1 MIYLYSRYYIHHNL
15 TQKKLPIKMSKRLLL
30 LIAGLVAAALIGLT
44 LFGKMKSNS
53 SEEKEN
59 PAFGSYISAYT
70 SGIISTES
78 TIRILLTNEM
88 ETPIEIGKPIE
99 KTLFD
104 FSPSIKGTAV
114 WLDSRTIEFRPEK
127 PLPTNT
133 IYKAEF
139 YLSEILE
146 VPSEFE
152 TFDFD
157 FQTMQQSYEVFIDRM
172 TTTDK
177 KTLRT
182 QRLEGTL
189 STADVADITKVE
201 KIVTVKQNGKNLAIT
216 WIHEGNGTMHR
227 FQVNDIQRTE
237 KAEKVE
243 VTWDG
248 SPIDVDIKGGKTLDI
263 PALGDFKVMDAKVIQ
278 SPEQYAVLQFSDPI
292 MENQNLT
299 GLVTLTGGSALKFI
313 IEDNEIRVYPETRQA
328 GARTITAELGVKNI
342 LGMPLKERYVM
353 ELMFEELKPALEL
366 IGKGVILPNSSGLI
380 FPFKAVSLKA
390 VDVKILK
397 IYEKNIPQF
406 LQINS
411 LEGDRE
417 MRRVG
422 KVILKKT
429 IQLTQ
434 KSAMDLGK
442 WNTYSFDLAQLIKIE
457 PGAIYKVII
466 GFKKEYS
473 TYTCTDGAST
483 DDGNENLRE
492 VTNDGTDEDDEHDW
506 DYYGDYYYDDYEYY
520 DYDYQER
527 DNPCN
532 ASYYR
537 NKDVSR
543 NILAS
548 DLGLIA
554 KRGTDGSMN
563 FVVTNLVSTKPV
575 SGATVELL
583 DYQLQVM
590 KSLKTDGDGMC
601 EATFKKKPFLMVVK
615 SGSQRGY
622 LKLDDGSALSLSAFD
637 VSGEQVQKGLKGFIY
652 GERGVWR
659 PGDTLFLSFILED
672 KLNTLPKNHPVQF
685 ELMNPQGQ
693 TFRKMTKTVGL
704 NGFYSFI
711 TTTEKSS
718 PTGNWTA
725 RIKVGGAWFTKN
737 IKIETIMPNRL
748 KIKLDFKSKVLS
760 VDKKDE
766 AGTLEVKWLVGAIA
780 KNLNAKVE
788 VTLNEMTTSFPKY
801 DEYTFDDVAR
811 SFTSEAQEIF
821 DGNTDD
827 KGIAM
832 VKPNINAN
840 DAAPGMLRASFKVR
854 VFEPGGAFSVDQFNM
869 PYSPYSSYVGMKV
882 PEGAKWSGMLQTDTN
897 HIVKIVT
904 IDSDGKPVSRKN
916 LKVQVYKVGWRW
928 WWDSYDGDLANYVG
942 NEYKQALQNQTIS
955 TVNGKGQFVLRVNRP
970 DWGRFYVC
978 VTDEES
984 GHRVGQ
990 TVYIDWPAWAGSS
1003 PKGNE
1008 GSTLL
1013 SFNSDKKSYNVGED
1027 VKLTIPSSGEGRALV
1042 SVESGSKVINAY
1054 WVDTKKGETN
1064 YSFKV
1069 TPQMTPNV
1077 YVNVTLVQ
1085 PHAQTINDLPIRLYG
1100 VIPISV
1106 EDPTTH
1112 LSPVIV
1118 TPEKWSPES
1127 KSSLTVSEKDGKE
1140 MTYTIAIVDE
1150 GLLDLTHFKTPDPWA
1165 AFYAREAL
1173 GVKTWDMFDMVMGA
1187 FGAEL
1192 SRILAIGGDGDVDG
1206 KGGNKANRFKPM
1218 VRFMGPFFLKKGE
1231 TAKHEFMMPQYVGS
1245 VRTMVVAGY
1254 KGAYGSSDKTTPV
1267 RKPLMIL
1274 GTLPRV
1280 VGPGEEVD
1288 LPVSVFAMEK
1298 QVKNVKVDITLNGM
1312 FTALDGTSKGIT
1324 FKEIGDE
1331 VVTFK
1336 LKVNSALGI
1345 GKVKIVATSG
1355 SEKAVYD
1362 IEIDVRNPNPKVVNV
1377 VESIV
1382 EAGKTWNTP
1391 YTPAGM
1397 TGTNK
1402 GTIELSSIPPI
1413 NLGERL
1419 KYLIEYPHGC
1429 IEQTTSAVFPQLFL
1443 GDIMELNSD
1452 FKVAIDKHIKAGIE
1466 RIKLFQT
1473 SSGGMSYWA
1482 GQYDADDWGTTYSGH
1497 FLLEAELKG
1506 YTIPGGMLDNWKRY
1520 QRNTANAWSPKSR
1533 DRYYYFND
1541 DLQQAYRLYT
1551 LALAKAP
1558 ELGAMNRLKEY
1569 PQLSCAAKWRLAAA
1583 YVKAGQVEVAKKLI
1597 VACPYNVTPYSEMG
1611 YSYGSGD
1618 RDDAMILET
1627 LTLLDM
1633 KVKAAPVVKS
1643 ISASLSANRWMSTQ
1657 TTAYCLIAV
1666 SKFVGANG
1674 ASSEMRYVVK
1684 INNASP
1690 IALNTKL
1697 PLKQIDMQL
1706 KGASAGNVSL
1716 TNSGSGIMFA
1726 RIILEGIPETG
1737 DQTAVDNDL
1746 KVEINYTTM
1755 TGSLIDVSKL
1765 EQGDDFIAEV
1775 KITNPGTRGE
1785 YLQMALS
1792 QIFPS
1797 GWEIRNT
1804 RMDEAESVI
1813 KSDYPTYQDFRD
1825 DRVYTYFNI
1834 SPYKTSVFRIVL
1846 NATYIGRY
1854 YLPTIYCEA
1863 MYDNTI
1869 NSRKPGKW
1877 VEVVKPGGE

>member
-1 MIYLYSRYYIHHNL
+1 
-15 TQKKLPIKMSKRLLL
+15 MSKRLLL
-30 LIAGLVAAALIGLT
+30 IIAGLVAAALIGLT
-44 LFGKMKSNS
+44 VFSKSHS
-53 SEEKEN
+53 SSHEDPD
-59 PAFGSYISAYT
+59 PAFSAYISAYT

-88 ETPIEIGKPIE
+88 ESPIEIGKPID
-99 KTLFD
+99 KSLFD

-114 WLDSRTIEFRPEK
+114 WVDSRTIEFRPEK
-127 PLPTNT
+127 PLKGGTEYN
-133 IYKAEF
+133 AEF
-139 YLSEILE
+139 YLSSVLE

-152 TFDFD
+152 TFNFT
-157 FQTMQQSYEVFIDRM
+157 FQTMKQSFEVFVDRM

-189 STADVADITKVE
+189 STADVANAQLIEKV
-201 KIVTVKQNGKNLAIT
+201 VVVKQNGKNLPIT

-227 FQVNDIQRTE
+227 FTVDGIQRTE
-237 KAEKVE
+237 KKGSVE
-243 VTWDG
+243 ISWDG
-248 SPIDVDIKGGKTLDI
+248 SPLSVDIKGNKVMDI
-263 PALGDFKVMDAKVIQ
+263 PALGDFKVLDVKVIQ
-278 SPEQYAVLQFSDPI
+278 APEQYAVLQFSDPI
-292 MENQNLT
+292 MENQALE
-299 GLVTLTGGSALKFI
+299 GLVTLSGGSALKYI
-313 IEDNEIRVYPETRQA
+313 TEDNEIRVYPQVRQS
-328 GARTITAELGVKNI
+328 GPRSITAELGVKNI

-353 ELMFEELKPALEL
+353 EIMFEEIKPEVEL
-366 IGKGVILPNSSGLI
+366 IGKGVILPNSNGLV
-380 FPFKAVSLKA
+380 FPFRAVSLKA
-390 VDVKILK
+390 VDLKILK

-406 LQINS
+406 LQVNN
-411 LEGDRE
+411 LEGERE
-417 MRRVG
+417 LRRVG
-422 KVILKKT
+422 KVVLKKT

-442 WNTYSFDLAQLIKIE
+442 WNTYSFDLAQLIKTE

-466 GFKKEYS
+466 SFKKEYS
-473 TYTCTDGAST
+473 TYTCTDASSPE
-483 DDGNENLRE
+483 DGNEDLQETR
-492 VTNDGTDEDDEHDW
+492 NDGTDDDDERDW

-520 DYDYQER
+520 DYDYEER

-532 ASYYR
+532 NSYYR
-537 NKDVSR
+537 RKEVSR

-548 DLGLIA
+548 DLGLIV

-563 FVVTNLVSTKPV
+563 VIVTNLVTTKPV

-583 DYQLQVM
+583 DYQLQVI
-590 KSLKTDGDGMC
+590 KSLKTGGDGMC
-601 EATFKKKPFLMVVK
+601 EAEFKKKPFLVVVK
-615 SGSQRGY
+615 SGSQRAY
-622 LKLDDGSALSLSAFD
+622 MKLDDGSALSLSAFD
-637 VSGEQVQKGLKGFIY
+637 VSGEEVQKGIKGFLY

-672 KLNTLPKNHPVQF
+672 KQNTLPKNHPVQF
-685 ELMNPQGQ
+685 ELLNPQGQ
-693 TFRKMTKTVGL
+693 VFRKMTKVNGL
-704 NGFYSFI
+704 NGFYNFT

-725 RIKVGGAWFTKN
+725 RVKVGGAWFTKN

-748 KIKLDFKSKVLS
+748 KIKLDFKGDKLS
-760 VDKKDE
+760 VARKDE
-766 AGTLEVKWLVGAIA
+766 AGTLEVKWLHGAVA
-780 KNLNAKVE
+780 RNLNAKIE
-788 VTLNEMTTSFPKY
+788 VTLNETNTTFKKFEDY
-801 DEYTFDDVAR
+801 NFDDVAR
-811 SFTSEAQEIF
+811 NFTSEAQTIF
-821 DGNTDD
+821 DDNTDD

-832 VKPNINAN
+832 VKPNINVN
-840 DAAPGMLRASFKVR
+840 DAAPGMLRASFKIR
-854 VFEPGGAFSVDQFNM
+854 VFEQGGAFSVDQFSI
-869 PYSPYSSYVGMKV
+869 PYSPYTHYVGMKV
-882 PEGAKWSGMLQTDTN
+882 PEGSKFSGMLQTDTN
-897 HIVKIVT
+897 HVVKIVT
-904 IDSDGKPVSRKN
+904 LDSDGKPVSKQK
-916 LKVQVYKVGWRW
+916 LKVQIYKVGWRW

-942 NEYKQALQNQTIS
+942 NEYRQPVQSMLIN
-955 TVNGKGQFVLRVNRP
+955 TVNGKGQFNLRVNRP

-1008 GSTLL
+1008 GATML
-1013 SFNSDKKSYNVGED
+1013 SFSSDKKLYNVGEE
-1027 VKLTIPSSGEGRALV
+1027 VKLTIPSSGEGRALI
-1042 SVESGSKVINAY
+1042 SVESGSKVIKAF
-1054 WVDTKKGETN
+1054 WAETKKGETT
-1064 YSFKV
+1064 FQFPV
-1069 TPQMTPNV
+1069 TADMTPNV
-1077 YVNVTLVQ
+1077 YVNVTMIQ
-1085 PHAQTINDLPIRLYG
+1085 PHAQTLNDLPIRMYG
-1100 VIPISV
+1100 VVPIAV
-1106 EDPTTH
+1106 EDPNTH
-1112 LSPVIV
+1112 LTPVIT
-1118 TPEKWSPES
+1118 TPEKWVPET
-1127 KSSLTVSEKDGKE
+1127 KSSLTVAEKDGKE
-1140 MTYTIAIVDE
+1140 MTYTIAVVDE
-1150 GLLDLTHFKTPDPWA
+1150 GLLDLTRFKTPDPWS

-1192 SRILAIGGDGDVDG
+1192 SRILAIGGDGDAAG

-1218 VRFMGPFFLKKGE
+1218 VRFMGPFKLKKGE

-1254 KGAYGSSDKTTPV
+1254 KGAYGSADATTPV

-1280 VGPGEEVD
+1280 VGPGEEVE
-1288 LPVSVFAMEK
+1288 LPVNVFAMEK
-1298 QVKNVKVDITLNGM
+1298 QVKNVKVDIQVNNM
-1312 FTALDGTSKGIT
+1312 FTALDGTSKSIS
-1324 FKEIGDE
+1324 FKEVGDD
-1331 VVTFK
+1331 VVSFK
-1336 LKVNSALGI
+1336 LKVNSMLGI

-1355 SEKAVYD
+1355 SEKATYD

-1377 VESIV
+1377 LETVI

-1419 KYLIEYPHGC
+1419 KYLIDYPHGC

-1452 FKVAIDKHIKAGIE
+1452 FKTAIDRNIKAGVE
-1466 RIKLFQT
+1466 RLKLFQN

-1482 GQYDADDWGTTYSGH
+1482 GQYDSDDWGTSYSGH
-1497 FLLEAELKG
+1497 FLLEAEAKG
-1506 YTIPGGMLDNWKRY
+1506 YQLPVGLIDNWKRY
-1520 QRNTANAWSPKSR
+1520 QRNTANAWSPKPK
-1533 DRYYYFND
+1533 DKYYYYNS

-1558 ELGAMNRLKEY
+1558 ELGAMNRLKEF
-1569 PQLSCAAKWRLAAA
+1569 PQLSAAAKWRLAAA
-1583 YVKAGQVEVAKKLI
+1583 YVKAGQPEVAKNLI
-1597 VACPYNVTPYSEMG
+1597 ANLSYKINPYQEMG
-1611 YSYGSGD
+1611 YSYGSSD
-1618 RDDAMILET
+1618 RDMAMILET

-1633 KVKAAPVVKS
+1633 KAKAAPLVKE
-1643 ISASLSANRWMSTQ
+1643 ISAELSRSKWMSTQ

-1666 SKFVGANG
+1666 SKFAGSSG
-1674 ASSEMRYVVK
+1674 ASSEMRYNVK
-1684 INNASP
+1684 INNNAP
-1690 IALNTKL
+1690 ITLNTKL
-1697 PLKQIDMQL
+1697 PVKQIDMAM
-1706 KGASAGNVSL
+1706 KGAAPGNVSV
-1716 TNSGSGIMFA
+1716 TNNGSGILFA
-1726 RIILEGIPETG
+1726 RVIMEGIPEAG
-1737 DQTAVDNDL
+1737 DQTAIDNDL
-1746 KVEINYTTM
+1746 KVEIGYTTM
-1755 TGSLIDVSKL
+1755 EGSPIDVTSL
-1765 EQGDDFIAEV
+1765 EQGTDFIAEV

-1834 SPYKTSVFRIVL
+1834 SPYASKTFRITL
-1846 NATYIGRY
+1846 NSTYVGRY

-1877 VEVVKPGGE
+1877 VEVVKPGLE